1 MPYGSSAYGA
11 SPCGGSANA
20 VNEQIFFPLGDNYAP
35 DVLHERT
42 ALFHG
47 PEEWYEI
54 LIRQGSE
61 NPSGPNGAEYK
72 IYSARFPEDT
82 PQLQVTIGGAGQ
94 TIIGA
99 ANIITVTALVDGA
112 IWVSGLNFSI
122 VGRPYDQNQ

>member
-1 MPYGSSAYGA
+1 MSYGSTYGA
-11 SPCGGSANA
+11 SAYSGSANA
-20 VNEQIFFPLGDNYAP
+20 VNEQVFFPLIGEDLAP

-42 ALFHG
+42 ALFNG
-47 PEEWYEI
+47 SEEWYEV

-72 IYSARFPEDT
+72 IYSARFEEDT

-99 ANIITVTALVDGA
+99 AHVITVTALVDGA
-112 IWVSGLNFSI
+112 IWPTGLNFSI
-122 VGRPYDQNQ
+122 VGRPYTQ

>member
-1 MPYGSSAYGA
+1 MSYGSSSYG
-11 SPCGGSANA
+11 SSVYGGIANSL
-20 VNEQIFFPLGDNYAP
+20 NEQVFFPVIGNYAP

-42 ALFHG
+42 GLFNG
-47 PEEWYEI
+47 SEDFYEI

-72 IYSARFPEDT
+72 VYTADHEGAT
-82 PQLQVTIGGAGQ
+82 PQLQVTVGGSGQ

-99 ANIITVTALVDGA
+99 APIIIVTALVDSS

-122 VGRPYDQNQ
+122 VGRPYTQ

>member
-1 MPYGSSAYGA
+1 MAYGTSAYGA
-11 SPCGGSANA
+11 SGYGGGANA
-20 VNEQIFFPLGDNYAP
+20 VNEQVFFPLLGVSLAP

-42 ALFHG
+42 AFFNG
-47 PEEWYEI
+47 PERWYEI

-82 PQLQVTIGGAGQ
+82 PQLQVIIGGMGQ
-94 TIIGA
+94 VIIGA
-99 ANIITVTALVDGA
+99 AHVITVTALVDSA

-122 VGRPYDQNQ
+122 VGRPYTQ